1 MIVIYEAKDMI
12 ERARSKPSSEL
23 TLHDL
28 DPRAVA
34 NPVIYIAAQG
44 IAHQVK
50 GGKQDLTEDYEIR
63 IVAFK

>member
-23 TLHDL
+23 TLQDV

-34 NPVIYIAAQG
+34 DPVIYIAAQG
-44 IAHQVK
+44 IAHPVK